1 MVTTETREDKA
12 VSPRGEETARG
23 AAAEL
28 RRPATTVGGATAIQ
42 SFIAAGAA
50 ALAVI
55 GLVGVLPLQMA
66 AIATLAVGAILVA
79 EGAGITT
86 RYRTL
91 LHALNGSRYEVA
103 EAGGGAT
110 PQTLAGIG
118 GVALSILAL
127 LGVAPISLLAVA
139 ALVYGGGILLGSA
152 AQAQLETIASRAGEH
167 GESGT
172 SRRALTAGAGSR
184 VLVAA
189 TAAVLGILVLIGA
202 AAPSVP
208 LILVAMLV
216 IAGTTLLASSAIGGR
231 LGTAV

>member
-1 MVTTETREDKA
+1 MVTTETRERPG
-12 VSPRGEETARG
+12 VSPRGEEAARG

-28 RRPATTVGGATAIQ
+28 RRPATMVGGATAIQ
-42 SFIAAGAA
+42 SFIATGAA

-55 GLVGVLPLQMA
+55 GLIGIAPLQMA

-86 RYRTL
+86 RYQTL

-110 PQTLAGIG
+110 PQTLAGAG
-118 GVALSILAL
+118 GVALAVLAL
-127 LGVAPISLLAVA
+127 VGVAPIPLLASA

-152 AQAQLETIASRAGEH
+152 AQAQLETIAARAGEQA
-167 GESGT
+167 ESGT

-189 TAAVLGILVLIGA
+189 TAGVLGILVLIGT
-202 AAPSVP
+202 APATT

-216 IAGTTLLASSAIGGR
+216 IAGTTLLASSAVGSR
-231 LGTAV
+231 LGIAV